1 MYAIIE
7 FKGTQLKVEK
17 DQTIRV
23 PFLKEY
29 EVGAEIE
36 INRVLLLNSDKDTVI
51 GTPTVKNSKV
61 IAEIVKHG
69 KDKKVIVFKKK
80 RRKGYEKKQGHRQ
93 NFTQIK
99 IKDIIN

>member
-1 MYAIIE
+1 MYAIVE
-7 FKGTQLKVEK
+7 FKGAQLRVEK
-17 DQTIRV
+17 DQIIRV
-23 PFLKEY
+23 PFLSEY

-36 INRVLLLNSDKDTVI
+36 ITKVLLLDSDKDTII
-51 GTPTVKNSKV
+51 GTPTVKDAKV
-61 IAEIVKHG
+61 IAEIVEHF

-93 NFTQIK
+93 NYTQIK

>member
-1 MYAIIE
+1 MYAIVE

-36 INRVLLLNSDKDTVI
+36 IDKVLLLKSDEDTVI
-51 GTPTVKNSKV
+51 GTPTIKNAKIV
-61 IAEIVKHG
+61 AEIVKHD
-69 KDKKVIVFKKK
+69 KDKKVVVFKKK

>member
-29 EVGAEIE
+29 KVGAEIE
-36 INRVLLLNSDKDTVI
+36 IDKVLLLNSDKDTVI
-51 GTPTVKNSKV
+51 GTPTVKNAKI